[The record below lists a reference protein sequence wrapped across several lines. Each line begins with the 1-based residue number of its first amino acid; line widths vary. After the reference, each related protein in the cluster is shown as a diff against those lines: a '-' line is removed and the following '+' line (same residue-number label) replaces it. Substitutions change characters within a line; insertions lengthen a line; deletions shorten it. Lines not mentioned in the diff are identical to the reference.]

1 MHRSGKDEIWMKL
14 SIVTPCYNSIRYIA
28 NCVESVRH
36 SCRGREY
43 EHIVID
49 GQSTDGTLEYLR
61 AQPDVCLLSEPD
73 SGMYDALN
81 KGIALASGEIIGHLN
96 SDEQYSRP
104 GLLSAWDVLSD
115 ETFDAI
121 MSPTVMLN
129 GRLEF
134 IQLFNQIV
142 KPNPLDVYWHMP
154 IQTCSFLYRKS
165 LWSREPYSTKFRL
178 VSDHVWFR
186 RQMELGLRIEVQRE
200 PIGLFVWHGENLSST
215 QGHLN
220 ESALADV
227 DRSRDDLR
235 RAKRLYRLRK
245 LLLGGYWRIWLN
257 YEFISSG
264 KVLKGKQILPRLKVH
279 RFNKKAKS

>member
-1 MHRSGKDEIWMKL
+1 MKL
-14 SIVTPCYNSIRYIA
+14 SIVTPCYNAIRYIA

-36 SCRGREY
+36 SCRGRDY

-61 AQPDVCLLSEPD
+61 AQNDIHVVSESD

-81 KGIALASGEIIGHLN
+81 KGIAIASGDIIGHLN

-104 GLLSAWDVLSD
+104 GLLCALDALED
-115 ETFDAI
+115 EEVDAI

-129 GRLEF
+129 GQLDF

-142 KPNPLDVYWHMP
+142 KPSLLDVYWHMP

-178 VSDHVWFR
+178 ISDHVWFR
-186 RQMELGLRIEVQRE
+186 KQMELGLRLAVQRD
-200 PIGLFVWHGENLSST
+200 PIGLFTWHGDNLSST
-215 QGHLN
+215 QGHLG
-220 ESALADV
+220 ESALADI
-227 DRSRDDLR
+227 DRNKPEIR
-235 RAKRLYRLRK
+235 RAKRLYRIRK
-245 LLLGGYWRIWLN
+245 LMLGGYFRIHLG
-257 YEFISSG
+257 YELINEGQVVSYSRF
-264 KVLKGKQILPRLKVH
+264 LPRLKI
-279 RFNKKAKS
+279 RKFDKQKK

>member
-1 MHRSGKDEIWMKL
+1 MKL

-36 SCRGREY
+36 ACRGVDY
-43 EHIVID
+43 EHIVVD
-49 GQSTDGTLEYLR
+49 GQSADGTLEYLR
-61 AQPDVCLLSEPD
+61 AQPDICLVSEAD

-81 KGIALASGEIIGHLN
+81 KGIALASGDTIGHLN

-104 GLLSAWDVLSD
+104 GLLAAWDALQD
-115 ETFDAI
+115 EKVDAI

-129 GRLEF
+129 GQLEF

-142 KPNPLDVYWHMP
+142 KPNLLDVYWHMP

-186 RQMELGLRIEVQRE
+186 KQMELGLRLAVQRE
-200 PIGLFVWHGENLSST
+200 PIGLFTWHGDNLSST
-215 QGHLN
+215 QGHLD
-220 ESALADV
+220 ERALADV
-227 DRSRDDLR
+227 DRNRSDVRQ
-235 RAKRLYRLRK
+235 AKRLYRFRK
-245 LLLGGYWRIWLN
+245 LLQGGYWRVWLT
-257 YEFISSG
+257 YELIRRGRVETDRIFF
-264 KVLKGKQILPRLKVH
+264 PRLKLR
-279 RFNKKAKS
+279 RFNKSEKS